1 MASRPAR
8 LGTLLLV
15 AVLLGACGPFAGAGR
30 SRGCGTIE
38 DLDAIAAGFGR
49 TDPADPEVFDR
60 ALGAAT
66 DRYIATGRDLRGRLP
81 EELREGLDRHLVAVR
96 QYRFADA
103 AADRRA
109 IDAWAADECG
119 RTASTS
125 TTP

>member
-8 LGTLLLV
+8 LGALLLV
-15 AVLLGACGPFAGAGR
+15 AVLIGACGPFAGAGR
-30 SRGCGTIE
+30 SRGCGVID
-38 DLDAIAAGFGR
+38 DLDRIAAGFAR
-49 TDPADPEVFDR
+49 TDPADPEAFDR

-66 DRYIATGRDLRGRLP
+66 DRYTAAGRELRDRLP
-81 EELREGLDRHLVAVR
+81 EELRDGLDRHLAAVR

-103 AADRRA
+103 AADRKA

-119 RTASTS
+119 RTAPTS